1 MSNKKHIIVL
11 SGIAGILAALAIT
24 TELFFNDTLFGR
36 IVDNSIG
43 KFFNVF
49 RFLENQYVT
58 VLETLTILVFV
69 YLLIVLINALISVL
83 MRQNARQQTVG
94 ILFRGIVKYTLSIV
108 GVFLILSAWGVQT
121 PTLLAGAGILGLAIS
136 FGSQSLIE
144 DVISGLFI
152 VFERQFQVGDVIQID
167 TFRGVVKE
175 IGIRTTKFEDINGD
189 LKILNNSDIRGAI
202 NTSNN
207 LSPAI
212 CDISIRYEEDLER
225 VEAILEKHLPRI
237 KDEMPIFI
245 EGPVY
250 RGVQALAD
258 SSVVLRIYARVHEHK
273 RHQATRDLN
282 RAMKLLFDRE
292 GIQIPFP
299 QIDVHQKD

>member
-1 MSNKKHIIVL
+1 MSNKKRIIVL

-24 TELFFNDTLFGR
+24 AELFFNDTLFGR

-212 CDISIRYEEDLER
+212 CDIFIRYEEDLER

-237 KDEMPIFI
+237 KDEMPVFI

-258 SSVVLRIYARVHEHK
+258 SRVVLRIYARVHEHK